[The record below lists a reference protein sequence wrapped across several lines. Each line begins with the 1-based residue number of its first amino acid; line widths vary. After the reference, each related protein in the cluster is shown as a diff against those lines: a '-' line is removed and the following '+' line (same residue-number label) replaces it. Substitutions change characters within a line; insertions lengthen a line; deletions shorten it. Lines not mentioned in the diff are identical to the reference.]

1 VKIRSFYVVPVMVVL
16 SAYASTDFDQPIA
29 TFRNA
34 VYRIGDT
41 PAQMSPSTRP
51 DEARPAVGVHALSKS
66 TPQTDGP
73 VF

>member
-1 VKIRSFYVVPVMVVL
+1 MRSFYMLPVMVVL
-16 SAYASTDFDQPIA
+16 SACASTDSDQPIA

-41 PAQMSPSTRP
+41 PAQMAPSTRP
-51 DEARPAVGVHALSKS
+51 DEARPAVGVHALSKP
-66 TPQTDGP
+66 TPQTDRP